1 MKTKKLLFLAP
12 LVCGA
17 VLSLINLSKSVS
29 SESEVKQEATS
40 QSEQEGEQGTHKVV
54 PIQEKA
60 SSRPYPVLPVE
71 DRRLSQ
77 ETIDQIDN
85 LTTQQFVQFYNDT
98 GLDVPSG
105 GPSFLENVS
114 DDHWF
119 LPSNN
124 YVEGEYPIIGS
135 NRDGSDQGWD
145 NYLDGDRWT
154 TLSYADHTKSAT
166 AGQIKEA
173 LYEYFNE

>member
-1 MKTKKLLFLAP
+1 MEYSKKMRYCLGLVGVGLLCLP
-12 LVCGA
+12 L
-17 VLSLINLSKSVS
+17 LSHVVA
-29 SESEVKQEATS
+29 SEKVGSEVSEPVCS
-40 QSEQEGEQGTHKVV
+40 QTVS
-54 PIQEKA
+54 IQVEK
-60 SSRPYPVLPVE
+60 SSRRYPVLPVE

-85 LTTQQFVQFYNDT
+85 LTIQQFVQFYNDT

-173 LYEYFNE
+173 LYEYFGE